1 MAEPGDTDYID
12 IDELIKRMDPDEKV
26 RAAIRLHLLRQLLVE
41 QGYVRLSDGSIV
53 REGSEAEGE
62 GETS

>member
-1 MAEPGDTDYID
+1 MAEPDTTDYID
-12 IDELIKRMDPDEKV
+12 IDELIKRMDPDENV

-41 QGYVRLSDGSIV
+41 QGYVRLSNGKIV

-62 GETS
+62 DS